1 MRCFIAI
8 NLADAAREAIAAAT
22 APLRAAAPG
31 ERWVPPDR
39 LHITARFIGEQDA
52 AFVDRLASGLAAAAR
67 RYDTIP
73 LELRGVEA
81 FPTFRRARVIAVGVG
96 YDPKLELLHHDV
108 EVACMALGL
117 EVEGRSFRPHVT
129 LARLAAPGGESA
141 RVIRAAARGLRVS
154 AASVVETIDIMESVP
169 SVQGRA
175 YARLAAVPLG
185 RGR

>member
-1 MRCFIAI
+1 MRCFIGI
-8 NLADAAREAIAAAT
+8 NLAAAARDAIATTT

-31 ERWVPPDR
+31 ERWIPADR
-39 LHITARFIGEQDA
+39 LHITVRFVGEQDA
-52 AFVDRLASGLAAAAR
+52 AFVDRLASGLAAVAC
-67 RYDTIP
+67 RYDAIAI
-73 LELRGVEA
+73 ELHGVDA
-81 FPTFRRARVIAVGVG
+81 FPTFRRARVIWVGVG

-129 LARLAAPGGESA
+129 LARLAAPGGERA

-154 AASVVETIDIMESVP
+154 ASSVVETIDIMESVP
-169 SVQGRA
+169 SVQGRT